1 MSPSTESSWP
11 DEARPGRRRRA
22 SGSTCGG
29 KVPKRSCGGNDPL
42 GQGRRS
48 KHHRE
53 DAAIED
59 RAALNAYLRE
69 INKVPLLSAEEER
82 ELALRIQN
90 ESDPEAREHMIR
102 ANLRLVVS
110 IAKNYAGRG
119 LSLMDLIEE
128 GNLGLMRAVE
138 KFDPSEETRFSTYAT
153 WWIKQAIR
161 RALVNT
167 VKTVRIPSYL
177 VEVITRWRH
186 KSDELEQKL
195 GREPTLKELAHA
207 LDIDPQNL
215 RLLKRAIRAALNG
228 AGTVSLDAMPLAQET
243 IVDSGMRTPEAVFFE
258 RYDLG
263 KVATLLDEVS
273 EREAMILRLRFGL
286 DPEVKE
292 PLTLKEIGKRI
303 GLTRERVRQIEA
315 EALRRLHRIMTSD
328 AF

>member
-1 MSPSTESSWP
+1 MECGRAGPAGTGSS
-11 DEARPGRRRRA
+11 RR
-22 SGSTCGG
+22 
-29 KVPKRSCGGNDPL
+29 L
-42 GQGRRS
+42 Q
-48 KHHRE
+48 RE
-53 DAAIED
+53 GAVIED
-59 RAALNAYLRE
+59 RAALNSYLRE
-69 INKVPLLSAEEER
+69 INKVPLLTAEQER
-82 ELALRIQN
+82 ALAKSIQQ
-90 ESDPEAREHMIR
+90 EGDPEAREHMIR

-119 LSLMDLIEE
+119 LTLMDLIEE

-138 KFDPSEETRFSTYAT
+138 KFDPREETRFSTYAT
-153 WWIKQAIR
+153 WWIKQSVR

-186 KSDELEQKL
+186 MSEELEQKL
-195 GREPTLKELAHA
+195 GRSPTIKELAVG
-207 LDIDPQNL
+207 LEIDPENVKV
-215 RLLKRAIRAALNG
+215 LKRAIRAALNG
-228 AGTVSLDAMPLAQET
+228 AGTVSLDAIPTAQDT
-243 IVDSGMRTPEAVFFE
+243 IVDGAMRTPEAMFFE
-258 RYDLG
+258 NYDLS
-263 KVATLLDEVS
+263 KIDELLDSVT

-315 EALRRLHRIMTSD
+315 EALRRLHRMMNSD